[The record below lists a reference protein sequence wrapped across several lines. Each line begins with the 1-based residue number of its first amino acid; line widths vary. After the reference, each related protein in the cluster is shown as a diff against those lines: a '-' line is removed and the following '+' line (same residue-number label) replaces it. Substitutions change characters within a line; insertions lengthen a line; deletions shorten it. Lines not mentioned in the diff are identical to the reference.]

1 MTGEISL
8 KGKILKIGGLKEK
21 VIAAKREKLQK
32 IILPK
37 ENELDALD
45 LKEELKK
52 DIEFIF
58 VDNFQEVYEIL
69 FN

>member
-21 VIAAKREKLQK
+21 VIAAKREKLKK

-37 ENELDALD
+37 ENKLDALD
-45 LKEELKK
+45 LKDELKK

-58 VDNFQEVYEIL
+58 VDNF
-69 FN
+69 